1 MNRKLFTLGLLIV
14 SGLASAGAQA
24 RPAPSGGGG
33 APANPNAEMTSGT
46 GKYANWD
53 QMAGHQ
59 TGSLYFMGKVAVDGG
74 QLPWD
79 PIPVVVSCNGTIRLN
94 TRTDPRGGFKIESAP
109 RESEVVRSK
118 TDPAVVTPSQLM
130 GCEVRAVLDGFRSSS
145 ILIANASIL
154 DNPDIGT
161 ITLRIDERATSSSQS
176 STTATVSK
184 DALKAYAKAR
194 EDMIDNHPDG
204 AQHNLEKA
212 VKADPK
218 FAEAWYQLGK
228 LQEKEKPEDAWKS
241 FSTAAAAD
249 PQFLPPYEHIAAIA
263 AQQKKWQDVV
273 DATDHA
279 LKLDP
284 DGTPQ
289 ILYFSAVGN
298 YNLGK
303 KDVAE
308 THATASLK
316 MDPSHVAPNTEQ
328 LLAVILASK
337 GDYSGALDHL
347 RNCLTYT
354 PPGPNADLMKQQIA
368 QLEKVVPQPG
378 K

>member
-1 MNRKLFTLGLLIV
+1 MNRKLFTFGLLV
-14 SGLASAGAQA
+14 LAGLISAPAQTRA
-24 RPAPSGGGG
+24 PAGG
-33 APANPNAEMTSGT
+33 APSNPNAEMTSGT
-46 GKYANWD
+46 GKYAKWD
-53 QMAGHQ
+53 EMTSRP
-59 TGSLYFMGKVAVDGG
+59 TGSLYFMGKVALDGG

-79 PIPVVVSCNGTIRLN
+79 PIPVVVSCNGIIKSN
-94 TRTDPRGGFKIESAP
+94 ARTDPKGGFKIEAAP
-109 RESEVVRSK
+109 TESEVVHSK
-118 TDPAVVTPSQLM
+118 ADPSAVAPTQLI
-130 GCEVRAVLDGFRSSS
+130 GCSVQAVLDGFRSSS
-145 ILIANASIL
+145 ITIMNASML

-161 ITLRIDERATSSSQS
+161 ITLRIDERAAGSSQS

-184 DALKAYAKAR
+184 DALKSYAKAR
-194 EDMIDNHPDG
+194 EDMINGHPDG
-204 AQHNLEKA
+204 AEHNLEKA

-228 LQEKEKPEDAWKS
+228 LQEKEKPQDAWKS

-263 AQQKKWQDVV
+263 AQQKKWQEVV

-284 DGTPQ
+284 AGTPQ

-298 YNLGK
+298 FNLGK

-308 THATASLK
+308 TNATASLK
-316 MDPSHVAPNTEQ
+316 MDPSHVSPNTEQ
-328 LLAVILASK
+328 LLAVIMASK
-337 GDYSGALDHL
+337 GDYSGALKHL

-354 PPGPNADLMKQQIA
+354 PPGPNADLLLHQVA
-368 QLEKVVPQPG
+368 QLEKVVPQAG